1 MVLHSQAVAGIAH
14 VINEPAVI
22 ESLLSHIHTNLR
34 QTFQDLDGAE
44 TALRGFG
51 EDDWLVRAHG
61 LFIKSLMYR
70 HELSLVD
77 NWPSVI
83 EVHVNEMFEPEHQ
96 CQFYKYIVEWGATRA
111 EMTPRPEWLIWIL
124 SHDGIL
130 SVAVD
135 DDFDFMVFD
144 DSYQMIRSFMA
155 ACLGVFRTLDNPSES
170 AELHELLE
178 TRVDELD
185 NNYSRLYQAVVE
197 ELGTI
202 DEMFRR

>member
-1 MVLHSQAVAGIAH
+1 
-14 VINEPAVI
+14 
-22 ESLLSHIHTNLR
+22 
-34 QTFQDLDGAE
+34 
-44 TALRGFG
+44 
-51 EDDWLVRAHG
+51 
-61 LFIKSLMYR
+61 MYR

-77 NWPSVI
+77 NWLSVI
-83 EVHVNEMFEPEHQ
+83 EAHVNETFEPEHQ

-170 AELHELLE
+170 AALHELLE
-178 TRVDELD
+178 TRINELD
-185 NNYSRLYQAVVE
+185 NNYSRLYQAVVQ

-202 DEMFRR
+202 DEIFRR